1 MSNNSELEKIIT
13 YVQKLEKRL
22 KQLES
27 KEAII
32 VQGFLQNQ
40 QPKPLKISVDK
51 LINLYNDIPHI
62 LTEYAIEVSLT
73 SQSYRQKSLNQN
85 IILEK
90 VIKGN
95 YWAILLVENIEEK
108 KYYLLPNGNR
118 KIRIYKLQTINNLFN
133 LKGLKNSN
141 EEEFILIKPCQLNIL
156 PSGKEWGIKE
166 KGELLIGKKS
176 PLQNLTLE
184 LGKLTKNEKEIP
196 ASLQQL
202 LNILT
207 KINQD
212 NSQLIK
218 EIKLLDNRLQNLE
231 PTYSKLIN
239 LYSKNPD
246 NFANLEGGYTKL
258 KFTQDTINQFLQNNP
273 DTINITL
280 EVNPMGEYLLKKI
293 NGEEYLFPDPQLL
306 FDKMTLTLAHYTK
319 LLLAE
324 NEIPIATVGK
334 NITIKKPAKLRKN
347 GNIWTILESGKVHY

>member
-73 SQSYRQKSLNQN
+73 SQSYRQKTLDRT

-90 VIKGN
+90 VVKGN
-95 YWAILLVENIEEK
+95 YWVILLENMEINN
-108 KYYLLPNGNR
+108 YYLLPNGNR
-118 KIRIYKLQTINNLFN
+118 KIKVYKLQTINNLFN

-141 EEEFILIKPCQLNIL
+141 EEEFTLIKPCQLNIL
-156 PSGKEWGIKE
+156 SSGKEWEMKE

-184 LGKLTKNEKEIP
+184 LEKLTKNEKEIP

-202 LNILT
+202 LNILS
-207 KINQD
+207 KINQG
-212 NSQLIK
+212 NSQLTK
-218 EIKLLDNRLQNLE
+218 EIELLDHRLQNLE

-246 NFANLEGGYTKL
+246 NFADLEGGYNKL

-280 EVNPMGEYLLKKI
+280 EVNPIGEYLLKKI
-293 NGEEYLFPDPQLL
+293 NGEEYLFPDPQIL

-334 NITIKKPAKLRKN
+334 NIIIKKPAKLRKN

>member
-1 MSNNSELEKIIT
+1 MSNNSELEKIIN

-40 QPKPLKISVDK
+40 QPKPLKIAEDK

-62 LTEYAIEVSLT
+62 LTEYSIEVSFT
-73 SQSYRQKSLNQN
+73 SQSYRQKNLNQN

-95 YWAILLVENIEEK
+95 YWVILLETLEQNN
-108 KYYLLPNGNR
+108 YYLLPNGNR
-118 KIRIYKLQTINNLFN
+118 KIRVNKLQTINNLFN
-133 LKGLKNSN
+133 LKGLKHNN
-141 EEEFILIKPCQLNIL
+141 EEEFTLIKPCQLNIL
-156 PSGKEWGIKE
+156 PSGKEWEIKQ
-166 KGELLIGKKS
+166 KGELLMGKTS
-176 PLQNLTLE
+176 PLQTITLE
-184 LGKLTKNEKEIP
+184 LEKLTKNEKEIP

-202 LNILT
+202 LNILG
-207 KINQD
+207 KINQG
-212 NSQLIK
+212 NSQLTK
-218 EIKLLDNRLQNLE
+218 EIELLDNRLQNLE
-231 PTYSKLIN
+231 PSYSKLIN

-246 NFANLEGGYTKL
+246 NFADLEGGYTKL

-280 EVNPMGEYLLKKI
+280 EVNPTGEYLLKKI
-293 NGEEYLFPDPQLL
+293 NGEEYLFPDPKIL

-324 NEIPIATVGK
+324 NEVPIATVGK
-334 NITIKKPAKLRKN
+334 NIVIKKPAKLRKN